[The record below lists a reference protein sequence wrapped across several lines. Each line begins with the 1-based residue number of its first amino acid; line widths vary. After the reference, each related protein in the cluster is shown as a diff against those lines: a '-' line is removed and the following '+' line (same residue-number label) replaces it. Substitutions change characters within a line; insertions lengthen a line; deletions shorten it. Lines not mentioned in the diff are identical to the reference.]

1 MKKLIYFSLFTSFL
15 ILIQACATPQY
26 IYDKSSYKRQKELCS
41 SRSNNV
47 FCEIMAGIGSVCASV
62 ILETEIGY
70 YPDEQQFKKLNL
82 VNTTNDTMYIN
93 MLTDVIWDKTD
104 YCDFM
109 DIRIP
114 PHLNCKVMVPVETLY
129 NVYFSTTPENDDD
142 EMLQI
147 YTSDLNKIKLSAELI
162 GISDTTVNSF

>member
-1 MKKLIYFSLFTSFL
+1 
-15 ILIQACATPQY
+15 
-26 IYDKSSYKRQKELCS
+26 
-41 SRSNNV
+41 
-47 FCEIMAGIGSVCASV
+47 MAGIGSVCASV

-82 VNTTNDTMYIN
+82 VNATNDTMYIN

-114 PHLNCKVMVPVETLY
+114 PNLNCKVMVPVETLY